1 MAKLYGAW
9 KVTLPGETFTW
20 EPDEMMLA
28 DWAACE
34 DAFGGTFDEWV
45 EAVDDRGARACQV
58 LIWWLR
64 NKKGITIAVDD
75 VDIKIR
81 QLVTEKIPN
90 PEDDAAASPSVAAT
104 SEPSPD
110 GAGALATSM
119 P

>member
-20 EPDEMMLA
+20 EPDEMMLS
-28 DWAACE
+28 DWATVE
-34 DAFGGTFDEWV
+34 DTFGGTFDEWI
-45 EAVDDRGARACQV
+45 EAVDVRGARACQV

-64 NKKGITIAVDD
+64 NRKGITVAVDD

-81 QLVTEKIPN
+81 QLVTEKISN
-90 PEDDAAASPSVAAT
+90 PEGEAAASPSVAAT

-110 GAGALATSM
+110 GVGDLAILT